1 MLMKASCLSFHCRSA
16 DSNLLRLNAQLYDV
30 FELCCST
37 LMVLRDA
44 VEYVRYKY
52 MCYSP
57 QQPRK
62 KEEEEEK
69 KTKMFHYFQK
79 LHTFV
84 CVMFLLS
91 LQPHD
96 ESRRRLNYDYGT

>member
-44 VEYVRYKY
+44 VEYVRYKC

-62 KEEEEEK
+62 RK
-69 KTKMFHYFQK
+69 KKKRKNQK
-79 LHTFV
+79 CFIIFRNFTHS

-96 ESRRRLNYDYGT
+96 ESRRRLNYDYET